1 MPRDALNEFLSLGD
15 GTLHPTVDEGVP
27 LVELKLL
34 FVFEVALPGLRCD
47 IPDVLTRGD
56 HLEEHCILVTSRKSA
71 HLS

>member
-1 MPRDALNEFLSLGD
+1 MPRDALKKFLSPGD

-47 IPDVLTRGD
+47 IPDVLTGGD
-56 HLEEHCILVTSRKSA
+56 HLEECHKNVAS
-71 HLS
+71 